1 MYYLCL
7 LPFLVA
13 AYMLGSLNPAIIITR
28 LKEGTDI
35 RTFGTHNPGT
45 SNISRKFG
53 KSWGA
58 LVLLLDISKGL
69 IPVLISR
76 YLCFTELNIQN
87 YLAIILIGMAAIT
100 GHCKPLWYNFVGGGG
115 IATSIGIL
123 MYLIP
128 VEFII
133 SMLLGFF
140 SSQIFFGRKKYSISQ
155 ITPMIFITLTPFI
168 TLALHFAGPVNIFGN
183 LTLFEHEWYEIA
195 GIFLISLLIFILN
208 AEFLSRRLATGD
220 TRHSL

>member
-7 LPFLVA
+7 LSFLVA
-13 AYMLGSLNPAIIITR
+13 AYMLGSLNPAIIITKLR
-28 LKEGTDI
+28 KGVDI
-35 RTFGTHNPGT
+35 RTLGTHNPGT
-45 SNISRKFG
+45 ANVSRNLG

-128 VEFII
+128 VEFFT
-133 SMLLGFF
+133 SMLLGFALAM
-140 SSQIFFGRKKYSISQ
+140 IFFSRKKYSMSQ

-168 TLALHFAGPVNIFGN
+168 TLALHFAGPVGIFGN
-183 LTLFEHEWYEIA
+183 LTLFEHEWYEVA
-195 GIFLISLLIFILN
+195 GIFIISLLIFILN
-208 AEFLSRRLATGD
+208 AEFIGRRLVKDD
-220 TRHSL
+220 TRHN